1 MQVVVPAAGEG
12 TRLGSRTDDRPKALV
27 EVAGEPLL
35 AHTLRSVLHL
45 EPEEAI
51 VVVRSLGGAV
61 RERFGDAFEGLPL
74 RYARQRR
81 PSGLAHA
88 VLVAE
93 PLVHRDFL
101 VIQGDNVH
109 RSDLRPAVERHRSR
123 GLDALVLTEE
133 VSPSEARQA
142 VCVTGPD
149 GALVRILEHPDE
161 VQRRLGRIVAGVF
174 VFSPLVFDACRE
186 VRPSEEGE
194 YELTDA
200 VNLLLDRTD
209 RRVEAMPLEGSRVN
223 VNTPDDLRRA
233 EELIRC
239 SR

>member
-1 MQVVVPAAGEG
+1 MQVVIPAAGEG
-12 TRLGSRTDDRPKALV
+12 TRLGARTDDRPKALV

-51 VVVRSLGGAV
+51 LVVPGRRGPVEEA
-61 RERFGDAFEGLPL
+61 FGDRFEGMPL
-74 RYARQRR
+74 RYVRQAR

-93 PLVHRDFL
+93 PVVDGDFL
-101 VIQGDNVH
+101 VVPGDNVH
-109 RSDLRPAVERHRSR
+109 RSDLRPAVDRLQRRS
-123 GLDALVLTEE
+123 LDALVLTEE
-133 VSPSEARQA
+133 VAPSEARQA

-149 GALVRILEHPDE
+149 GSLLRIVEHPDPAQRE
-161 VQRRLGRIVAGVF
+161 VGRIVAGAF
-174 VFSPLVFDACRE
+174 VFARTVFDACRKVE
-186 VRPSEEGE
+186 PSEEGE

-200 VNLLLDRTD
+200 VNVLVDRED
-209 RRVEAMPLEGSRVN
+209 RKVEALPLEGRRVN

-233 EELIRC
+233 ERLLREEG
-239 SR
+239 